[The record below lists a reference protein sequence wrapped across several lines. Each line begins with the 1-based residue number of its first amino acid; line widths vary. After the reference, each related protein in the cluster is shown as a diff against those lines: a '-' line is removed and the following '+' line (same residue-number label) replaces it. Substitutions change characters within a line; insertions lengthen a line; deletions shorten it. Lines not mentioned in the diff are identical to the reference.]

1 MMTTIRLN
9 IVYIQYRNECINTNK
24 RSTGDESSLSWLQG
38 ITAFRVLSI
47 GTKTV

>member
-9 IVYIQYRNECINTNK
+9 SAIIHYRNECVNTK
-24 RSTGDESSLSWLQG
+24 KIGTGDESSLSWLQG
-38 ITAFRVLSI
+38 ITASRVLSI